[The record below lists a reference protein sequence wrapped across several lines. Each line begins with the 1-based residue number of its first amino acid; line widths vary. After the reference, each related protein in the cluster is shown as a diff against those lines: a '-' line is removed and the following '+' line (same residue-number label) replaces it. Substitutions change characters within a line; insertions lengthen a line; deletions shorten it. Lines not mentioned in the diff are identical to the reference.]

1 MKPIIFQG
9 DEPFY
14 RIRSRAMVQVLFTA
28 VPAALPHIEGGK
40 LRALMV
46 TSEKRVAALAE
57 VPSAAETGA
66 PKMIAHYWV
75 GFSASAK
82 TWTGCTRRSSL
93 L

>member
-1 MKPIIFQG
+1 
-9 DEPFY
+9 
-14 RIRSRAMVQVLFTA
+14 MVQVLFTA
-28 VPAALPHIEGGK
+28 VPTALPHIEGGK

>member
-1 MKPIIFQG
+1 
-9 DEPFY
+9 
-14 RIRSRAMVQVLFTA
+14 MVQVLFTA
-28 VPAALPHIEGGK
+28 VPTALPHIEGGK

-66 PKMIAHYWV
+66 PKMIAHYSV

-82 TWTGCTRRSSL
+82 TPPEVLDRLRTRRSSL